1 MAEDFEVTG
10 GLPEDDENRTF
21 VIAAA
26 GLGGLIVLSLVC
38 LGVYAFILQPRQ
50 REAALQEPTSCSNGD
65 RYSGVNAGGLAA
77 NRRINCRSILLMST
91 EFALTETAEF
101 ALAETAEAEDFTPVP
116 AETATPTATDTPV
129 PTDTPTATT
138 LPTVAPL
145 TATAAAQMTQT
156 AEAIARGAGSRKPT
170 PTALP
175 SAGFGDDVGLP
186 GLAGLTALFL
196 VVIFLSRKL
205 RSRTTPAG

>member
-26 GLGGLIVLSLVC
+26 GLGGLIVLSLIC
-38 LGVYAFILQPRQ
+38 LGVYALILQPRQ
-50 REAALQEPTSCSNGD
+50 REAALQEPTSIVLTNTA
-65 RYSGVNAGGLAA
+65 VAL
-77 NRRINCRSILLMST
+77 
-91 EFALTETAEF
+91 ALTQ
-101 ALAETAEAEDFTPVP
+101 TAEAEDFTPVP
-116 AETATPTATDTPV
+116 TVAPPTFTPSATNTEVPTQV
-129 PTDTPTATT
+129 VVLPTDTPTPTPFTT

-145 TATAAAQMTQT
+145 TQTAQAAMTQT
-156 AEAIARGAGSRKPT
+156 AEAIAGGGGATPT

-175 SAGFGDDVGLP
+175 DTGFADDVGLP
-186 GLAGLTALFL
+186 GLVGLAALFL
-196 VVIFLSRKL
+196 VAIFLSRRL

>member
-38 LGVYAFILQPRQ
+38 LGVYALVLQPNQ
-50 REAALQEPTSCSNGD
+50 RRAAEEEPTNI
-65 RYSGVNAGGLAA
+65 VLTNTAVALGL
-77 NRRINCRSILLMST
+77 T
-91 EFALTETAEF
+91 
-101 ALAETAEAEDFTPVP
+101 ETAEAEDFTPVP
-116 AETATPTATDTPV
+116 TEEPPTRAPSATATESPVPTQV
-129 PTDTPTATT
+129 VVLPTDTPTPTPFTT

-156 AEAIARGAGSRKPT
+156 AEAIAGGGGGSPTPT

-175 SAGFGDDVGLP
+175 STGFADDVGLP
-186 GLAGLTALFL
+186 GLVGLTFLFL
-196 VVIFLSRKL
+196 VVIFLSRRL
-205 RSRTTPAG
+205 RSRATPAG

>member
-38 LGVYAFILQPRQ
+38 LGVYALILQPRQ
-50 REAALQEPTSCSNGD
+50 REAALQEPTSIVLTNTAVALS
-65 RYSGVNAGGLAA
+65 LTQ
-77 NRRINCRSILLMST
+77 T
-91 EFALTETAEF
+91 E
-101 ALAETAEAEDFTPVP
+101 EAEDFTPVP
-116 AETATPTATDTPV
+116 TDPPPTLTPAPTDTPV
-129 PTDTPTATT
+129 PTQVVVLPTDTPTPTPFTT

-156 AEAIARGAGSRKPT
+156 AEAIAGGAGSPT

-175 SAGFGDDVGLP
+175 ATGIGDDVGLP
-186 GLAGLTALFL
+186 GLAGLAALFL
-196 VVIFLSRKL
+196 VAIFLSRTL
-205 RSRTTPAG
+205 RSRATPGS

>member
-38 LGVYAFILQPRQ
+38 LGVYALILQPNQ
-50 REAALQEPTSCSNGD
+50 RRAAEQEPTNI
-65 RYSGVNAGGLAA
+65 VLTNTAVALGL
-77 NRRINCRSILLMST
+77 T
-91 EFALTETAEF
+91 Q
-101 ALAETAEAEDFTPVP
+101 TAEAEDFTPVP
-116 AETATPTATDTPV
+116 TEAPPTIAPSATATESPVPTQV
-129 PTDTPTATT
+129 VVLPTDTPTATPFTT
-138 LPTVAPL
+138 LPTLAPL

-156 AEAIARGAGSRKPT
+156 AEAIAGGGPTPT

-175 SAGFGDDVGLP
+175 STGFADDVGLP
-186 GLAGLTALFL
+186 GLVGLTFLFL
-196 VVIFLSRKL
+196 VVIFLSRRL
-205 RSRTTPAG
+205 RSRATPAG

>member
-1 MAEDFEVTG
+1 MAEDFEITG
-10 GLPEDDENRTF
+10 GMPEDDENRTF

-38 LGVYAFILQPRQ
+38 LGVYALVLQPNQ
-50 REAALQEPTSCSNGD
+50 RRAAEQEPTNIVLTNTAVALG
-65 RYSGVNAGGLAA
+65 
-77 NRRINCRSILLMST
+77 
-91 EFALTETAEF
+91 LTETAE
-101 ALAETAEAEDFTPVP
+101 AADVP
-116 AETATPTATDTPV
+116 TQV
-129 PTDTPTATT
+129 VVLPTDTPTATPFTT

-156 AEAIARGAGSRKPT
+156 AEAIAGGGGSPTPT

-175 SAGFGDDVGLP
+175 STGFAEDVGLP
-186 GLAGLTALFL
+186 GLVGLTFLFL

-205 RSRTTPAG
+205 RSRATPAG

>member
-38 LGVYAFILQPRQ
+38 LGVYALILQPRQ
-50 REAALQEPTSCSNGD
+50 REAALQEPTSIVLTNTA
-65 RYSGVNAGGLAA
+65 VALGL
-77 NRRINCRSILLMST
+77 T
-91 EFALTETAEF
+91 
-101 ALAETAEAEDFTPVP
+101 ETAEAEDFTPVP
-116 AETATPTATDTPV
+116 TEVPPTAAPTAADTPV
-129 PTDTPTATT
+129 RTQVVVLPTDTPTATSFTT

-156 AEAIARGAGSRKPT
+156 AEAIAGGGGSPTPT

-175 SAGFGDDVGLP
+175 STGFGDDVGLP

-205 RSRTTPAG
+205 RSRATPAG

>member
-38 LGVYAFILQPRQ
+38 LGVYALILQPRQ
-50 REAALQEPTSCSNGD
+50 REAALQEPTSIVLTNTAVALG
-65 RYSGVNAGGLAA
+65 
-77 NRRINCRSILLMST
+77 
-91 EFALTETAEF
+91 LTETAE
-101 ALAETAEAEDFTPVP
+101 AADFTPVP
-116 AETATPTATDTPV
+116 TEEPPTRVPSATATESPVPTQV
-129 PTDTPTATT
+129 VVLPTDTPTPFTT
-138 LPTVAPL
+138 LATVAPL

-156 AEAIARGAGSRKPT
+156 AEAIAGGGGGSPT
-170 PTALP
+170 PAPTALP
-175 SAGFGDDVGLP
+175 SAGFADDVGLP
-186 GLAGLTALFL
+186 GLVGLTFLFL
-196 VVIFLSRKL
+196 VVIFLSRRL

>member
-38 LGVYAFILQPRQ
+38 LGVYALILQPRQ
-50 REAALQEPTSCSNGD
+50 REAAEQEPTSIVLTNTA
-65 RYSGVNAGGLAA
+65 VALGLT
-77 NRRINCRSILLMST
+77 L
-91 EFALTETAEF
+91 
-101 ALAETAEAEDFTPVP
+101 TAEAEDFTPVP
-116 AETATPTATDTPV
+116 TEVPPTAAPTATDTPV
-129 PTDTPTATT
+129 PTQVVVLPTNTPFTT

-156 AEAIARGAGSRKPT
+156 AEAIAGGGGGSPTPT

-175 SAGFGDDVGLP
+175 STGFGDDVGLP

-205 RSRTTPAG
+205 RSRATPAG

>member
-38 LGVYAFILQPRQ
+38 LGVYALILQPRQ
-50 REAALQEPTSCSNGD
+50 REAAEQEPTSIVLTNTA
-65 RYSGVNAGGLAA
+65 VALGLT
-77 NRRINCRSILLMST
+77 L
-91 EFALTETAEF
+91 
-101 ALAETAEAEDFTPVP
+101 TAEAEDFTPVP
-116 AETATPTATDTPV
+116 TEVPPTAAPTATDTPV
-129 PTDTPTATT
+129 PTQVVVLPTDTPTATPFTT

-156 AEAIARGAGSRKPT
+156 AEAIAT

-175 SAGFGDDVGLP
+175 STGFGDDVGLP

-205 RSRTTPAG
+205 RSRATPAG

>member
-38 LGVYAFILQPRQ
+38 LGVYALILQPRQ
-50 REAALQEPTSCSNGD
+50 REAALQEPTSIVLTNTA
-65 RYSGVNAGGLAA
+65 VALGLT
-77 NRRINCRSILLMST
+77 L
-91 EFALTETAEF
+91 
-101 ALAETAEAEDFTPVP
+101 TAEAEGFTPVP
-116 AETATPTATDTPV
+116 TEPPPTVTPAPTDTDTPV
-129 PTDTPTATT
+129 PTQVVVLPTDTPTPFTT
-138 LPTVAPL
+138 LSTVAPL

-156 AEAIARGAGSRKPT
+156 ALAIAGGGGGSPT

-175 SAGFGDDVGLP
+175 STGIADDVGLP
-186 GLAGLTALFL
+186 GLVGLTALFL
-196 VVIFLSRKL
+196 VVIFLSRRL
-205 RSRTTPAG
+205 RSRATPAS

>member
-38 LGVYAFILQPRQ
+38 LGAYALIWQPRQ
-50 REAALQEPTSCSNGD
+50 REAELQRPTN
-65 RYSGVNAGGLAA
+65 
-77 NRRINCRSILLMST
+77 ILLT
-91 EFALTETAEF
+91 NTAE
-101 ALAETAEAEDFTPVP
+101 ALSLTQTAEAEDFTPVP
-116 AETATPTATDTPV
+116 TEPPPTFTPSPTDTDTPV
-129 PTDTPTATT
+129 PTQVVVLPTDTPTPFTT

-145 TATAAAQMTQT
+145 TATAAARLTQT
-156 AEAIARGAGSRKPT
+156 AEAIAGGAGSPT

-175 SAGFGDDVGLP
+175 VTGFADDVGLP
-186 GLAGLTALFL
+186 GLAGLAALFL
-196 VVIFLSRKL
+196 AAIFFSRRL
-205 RSRTTPAG
+205 RSRTTPAS

>member
-38 LGVYAFILQPRQ
+38 LGVYALILQPRQ
-50 REAALQEPTSCSNGD
+50 REAAEQEPTSIVLTNTA
-65 RYSGVNAGGLAA
+65 VALGLT
-77 NRRINCRSILLMST
+77 L
-91 EFALTETAEF
+91 
-101 ALAETAEAEDFTPVP
+101 TAEAEDFTPVP
-116 AETATPTATDTPV
+116 TEVPPTAAPTATDTPV
-129 PTDTPTATT
+129 PTQVVVLPTDTPFTT

-156 AEAIARGAGSRKPT
+156 AEAIAGGGGGSLTPT

-175 SAGFGDDVGLP
+175 STGFGDDVGLP

-205 RSRTTPAG
+205 RSRATPAG

>member
-10 GLPEDDENRTF
+10 GLPEGDENRTF

-38 LGVYAFILQPRQ
+38 LGVYALILQPRQ
-50 REAALQEPTSCSNGD
+50 REAALQEPTSIVLTNTA
-65 RYSGVNAGGLAA
+65 VALGLT
-77 NRRINCRSILLMST
+77 L
-91 EFALTETAEF
+91 
-101 ALAETAEAEDFTPVP
+101 TAEAENFTLVPTEPPPTVTPAPTDTETPVP
-116 AETATPTATDTPV
+116 TQV
-129 PTDTPTATT
+129 VVLPTDTPTPFTT

-156 AEAIARGAGSRKPT
+156 ALAIAGGGGGSPTPT

-175 SAGFGDDVGLP
+175 STGIADDVGLP
-186 GLAGLTALFL
+186 GLVGLTALFL
-196 VVIFLSRKL
+196 VVIFLSRRL
-205 RSRTTPAG
+205 RSRATPAS

>member
-38 LGVYAFILQPRQ
+38 LGVYALILQPSQ
-50 REAALQEPTSCSNGD
+50 RRAAEQEPTNI
-65 RYSGVNAGGLAA
+65 VLTNTAVALGL
-77 NRRINCRSILLMST
+77 T
-91 EFALTETAEF
+91 Q
-101 ALAETAEAEDFTPVP
+101 TAEAEDFTPVP
-116 AETATPTATDTPV
+116 TEAPPTVTPSATSTDTPV
-129 PTDTPTATT
+129 PTQVVVLPTDTPTATPFTT

-145 TATAAAQMTQT
+145 TATAAVQMTQT
-156 AEAIARGAGSRKPT
+156 ALAIAGGGGSPTPT

-175 SAGFGDDVGLP
+175 VAGFADDVGLP

-196 VVIFLSRKL
+196 VVIFLSRRL
-205 RSRTTPAG
+205 RSRATPAG

>member
-10 GLPEDDENRTF
+10 GLPEDNENRTF

-38 LGVYAFILQPRQ
+38 LGVYALILRPSSQ
-50 REAALQEPTSCSNGD
+50 RAAEQEPTNI
-65 RYSGVNAGGLAA
+65 VLTNTAVALGL
-77 NRRINCRSILLMST
+77 T
-91 EFALTETAEF
+91 Q
-101 ALAETAEAEDFTPVP
+101 TAEAEYFTPVP
-116 AETATPTATDTPV
+116 TEAPPTVAPSATSTDTPV
-129 PTDTPTATT
+129 PTQVVVLPTDTPTATPFTT

-156 AEAIARGAGSRKPT
+156 ALAIAGGGGSPTPT

-175 SAGFGDDVGLP
+175 STGFADDVGLP

-196 VVIFLSRKL
+196 VVIFLSRRL
-205 RSRTTPAG
+205 RSRATPAG

>member
-38 LGVYAFILQPRQ
+38 LGVYALILQPRQ
-50 REAALQEPTSCSNGD
+50 REAAEQEPTSIVLTNTA
-65 RYSGVNAGGLAA
+65 VALGLT
-77 NRRINCRSILLMST
+77 L
-91 EFALTETAEF
+91 
-101 ALAETAEAEDFTPVP
+101 TAEAEDFTPIPTEVP
-116 AETATPTATDTPV
+116 PTAAPTATDTPV
-129 PTDTPTATT
+129 PTQVVVLPTDTPTATPFTT
-138 LPTVAPL
+138 LPTVVPL

-156 AEAIARGAGSRKPT
+156 AEAIAGGGGGSPTPT

-175 SAGFGDDVGLP
+175 STGFGDDVGLP

-205 RSRTTPAG
+205 RSRATPAG

>member
-38 LGVYAFILQPRQ
+38 LGVYALILQPRQ
-50 REAALQEPTSCSNGD
+50 REAAEQEPTSIVLTNTA
-65 RYSGVNAGGLAA
+65 VALGLT
-77 NRRINCRSILLMST
+77 L
-91 EFALTETAEF
+91 
-101 ALAETAEAEDFTPVP
+101 TAEAEDFTPVP
-116 AETATPTATDTPV
+116 TQVPPTAAPTATDTPV
-129 PTDTPTATT
+129 PTQVVVLPTDTPFTT
-138 LPTVAPL
+138 LATVAPL

-156 AEAIARGAGSRKPT
+156 AEAIAGGGGGSPT

-175 SAGFGDDVGLP
+175 STGFGDDVGLP

-205 RSRTTPAG
+205 RSRATPAG

>member
-38 LGVYAFILQPRQ
+38 LGVYALILQPRQ
-50 REAALQEPTSCSNGD
+50 REAALQEPTSIVLTNTA
-65 RYSGVNAGGLAA
+65 VALGL
-77 NRRINCRSILLMST
+77 T
-91 EFALTETAEF
+91 
-101 ALAETAEAEDFTPVP
+101 ETAEAEDFTPVP
-116 AETATPTATDTPV
+116 TEEPPTVAPSATSTDTPV
-129 PTDTPTATT
+129 PTQVVVLPTDTPTATPFTT
-138 LPTVAPL
+138 LPTLAPL

-156 AEAIARGAGSRKPT
+156 AEAIAGGGPTPT

-175 SAGFGDDVGLP
+175 STGFADDVGLP
-186 GLAGLTALFL
+186 GLVGLTFLFL
-196 VVIFLSRKL
+196 VVIFLSRRL
-205 RSRTTPAG
+205 RSRATPAG

>member
-38 LGVYAFILQPRQ
+38 LGVYALILQPRQ
-50 REAALQEPTSCSNGD
+50 REAALQEPTSIVLTNTAVALG
-65 RYSGVNAGGLAA
+65 
-77 NRRINCRSILLMST
+77 
-91 EFALTETAEF
+91 LTETAE
-101 ALAETAEAEDFTPVP
+101 AAEFTPVP
-116 AETATPTATDTPV
+116 TEAPPTLTPSATSTDTPV
-129 PTDTPTATT
+129 PTQVVVLPTDTPTATSTPFTT

-156 AEAIARGAGSRKPT
+156 AEAIAGAGGSPTPT

-175 SAGFGDDVGLP
+175 STGIADDVGLP
-186 GLAGLTALFL
+186 GLVGLATLFI
-196 VVIFLSRKL
+196 VAIFLSRRL
-205 RSRTTPAG
+205 RSRAAPTS

>member
-1 MAEDFEVTG
+1 MAEDFEITG
-10 GLPEDDENRTF
+10 GMPEDDENRTF

-38 LGVYAFILQPRQ
+38 LGVYALVLQPNQ
-50 REAALQEPTSCSNGD
+50 RRAAEQEPTNIVLTNTAVALG
-65 RYSGVNAGGLAA
+65 
-77 NRRINCRSILLMST
+77 
-91 EFALTETAEF
+91 LTETAE
-101 ALAETAEAEDFTPVP
+101 AADFTPVP
-116 AETATPTATDTPV
+116 TEAPPTLTPTATSTDTPV
-129 PTDTPTATT
+129 PTQVVVLPTDTPTATPFTT

-156 AEAIARGAGSRKPT
+156 AEAIAGGGGSPTPT

-175 SAGFGDDVGLP
+175 STGFAEDVGLP
-186 GLAGLTALFL
+186 GLVGLTFLFL

-205 RSRTTPAG
+205 RSRATPAG

>member
-38 LGVYAFILQPRQ
+38 LGVYALILQPRQ
-50 REAALQEPTSCSNGD
+50 REAALQEPTSIVLTNTAVALG
-65 RYSGVNAGGLAA
+65 
-77 NRRINCRSILLMST
+77 
-91 EFALTETAEF
+91 LTETAE
-101 ALAETAEAEDFTPVP
+101 AADFTPVP
-116 AETATPTATDTPV
+116 TEAPPTRAPSATATESPVPTQV
-129 PTDTPTATT
+129 VVLPTDTPTPTPFTT

-156 AEAIARGAGSRKPT
+156 AEAIAGGGGGSPTPT

-175 SAGFGDDVGLP
+175 STGFADDVGLP

-205 RSRTTPAG
+205 RSRATPAG